1 VVLGAHD
8 VNDRACG
15 EFARLAMPT
24 GRQLGKKRGAD
35 HVDDTVKDQLARICR
50 EVLAPLV
57 KNDGG
62 EMSIVRFEGDDVHIH
77 LSGAC
82 AGCPG
87 ASLTGDKVIL
97 PVLRIALPKVRVVIS
112 TGVKIPEG
120 AQKL

>member
-1 VVLGAHD
+1 
-8 VNDRACG
+8 
-15 EFARLAMPT
+15 MT
-24 GRQLGKKRGAD
+24 Q
-35 HVDDTVKDQLARICR
+35 VDESLKEHIARICR

-62 EMSIVRFEGDDVHIH
+62 EMAIVRFEGDDVHIH

-97 PVLRIALPKVRVVIS
+97 PALRTALPKVRVVIS
-112 TGVKIPEG
+112 TGVRVPDGAEKIG
-120 AQKL
+120 